1 MWGFSEQSFIYTV
14 IPSHSQF
21 PGTLFRTGALI
32 IGGRF
37 NPSASLSLWA
47 QSLSCAWFFVTS
59 RAIAQQIPLSMEF
72 SKQEHWSGL
81 LFPSPRDLPNP
92 GIEAAISCTGRW
104 ILYLCATWEA
114 QFISWVLK
122 NKVSVVEKTKPD
134 AMVWSKAVSLD
145 YHDAKL

>member
-1 MWGFSEQSFIYTV
+1 MRGFSEQSFIYTL
-14 IPSHSQF
+14 IPSNSQF
-21 PGTLFRTGALI
+21 PGTLFRTGTLI

-37 NPSASLSLWA
+37 NPSASLSLYA
-47 QSLSCAWFFVTS
+47 QLLSCVWFFVTS
-59 RAIAQQIPLSMEF
+59 QAIAQQTPLSMEF

-92 GIEAAISCTGRW
+92 GIETAISCIGRW

-114 QFISWVLK
+114 QLISWVLK
-122 NKVSVVEKTKPD
+122 NKVRVVEKTKTD
-134 AMVWSKAVSLD
+134 AMVWSKAVSVD